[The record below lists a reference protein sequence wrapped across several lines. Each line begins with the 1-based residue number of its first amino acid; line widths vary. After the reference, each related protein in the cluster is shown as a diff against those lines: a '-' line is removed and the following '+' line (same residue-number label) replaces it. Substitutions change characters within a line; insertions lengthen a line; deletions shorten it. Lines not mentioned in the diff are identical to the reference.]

1 MVRAENL
8 TKDYRMGDS
17 VVHALRGVNLS
28 VDRGEFL
35 SIVGPSGSGKTTLLN
50 VVGALDRPSGGK
62 LFLDGVDLTE
72 VPERRLY
79 EVRRKKIGFIFQQFH
94 LIPTLTALEN
104 VLMPVIPIKG
114 NARFRDQ
121 AEELFSLVGLE
132 GMMDRKPSRLSGG
145 EQQRVAICRAL
156 INDPEVLLCDEITGE
171 LDSVTGRRVVRLLR
185 EINRRRGVTV
195 LLVTH
200 DEKIASESNRIVTLT
215 DGAVYSDRTLSPHP
229 S

>member
-1 MVRAENL
+1 MIRAENL
-8 TKDYRMGDS
+8 TKDYMMGGS

-79 EVRRKKIGFIFQQFH
+79 EVRRKKVGFIFQQFH

>member
-1 MVRAENL
+1 MIRAENL
-8 TKDYRMGDS
+8 TKDYMMGGS

-215 DGAVYSDRTLSPHP
+215 DGAVSSDRTLSPHP